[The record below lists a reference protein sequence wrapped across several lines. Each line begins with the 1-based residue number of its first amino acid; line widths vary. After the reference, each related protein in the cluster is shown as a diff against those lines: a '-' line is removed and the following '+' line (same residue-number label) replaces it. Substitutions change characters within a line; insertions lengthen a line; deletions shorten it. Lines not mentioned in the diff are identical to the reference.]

1 MRWKSLE
8 FSFFASF
15 VSFYR
20 FPCTVQLSFA
30 YFAGSLFLMIL
41 RGKICVRPTRIDPLP
56 RACPAFN
63 RCVYIVFHIND
74 LRSLKWGVIFH
85 KVLSWS
91 HATLLIQRK
100 VASFQYFFFISFF
113 KIFDD
118 ILLSLFFFR
127 VWRLRNPS
135 IFHHFFDQSVTSN
148 EIKQCWQY
156 SLKYFCSKGWS
167 ISFARCFLHSM
178 KNSLPIDDRRSIL
191 FIDNYPTMRQRCL
204 ISV

>member
-1 MRWKSLE
+1 MYSSTFLCLFCRE
-8 FSFFASF
+8 F
-15 VSFYR
+15 VS
-20 FPCTVQLSFA
+20 CDFA
-30 YFAGSLFLMIL
+30 RENLRESLAHAQ
-41 RGKICVRPTRIDPLP
+41 PLT
-56 RACPAFN
+56 A
-63 RCVYIVFHIND
+63 VYIVFHIND

-118 ILLSLFFFR
+118 ILLSWFFFR

-178 KNSLPIDDRRSIL
+178 KNGLPIDDRRSIL